1 MYLTQDALQSRTPI
15 DFVGGVRDP
24 LQAAIGF
31 LELGMWQEA
40 ADEIESLP
48 PERKAGLDVLEV
60 RIEIYREAKA
70 WQLMETVARELLRQ
84 MPEHPAPWLHLAYA
98 VRRAAS
104 LSEAKEVL
112 DAALDSFPDDAAIHF
127 NLGCYLCQ
135 FGDNE
140 RAKAHVKRAI
150 ELNIDFRS
158 KALDDPDLEPLWAE
172 WRGNLKQGT
181 F

>member
-1 MYLTQDALQSRTPI
+1 VNDLLQP
-15 DFVGGVRDP
+15 
-24 LQAAIGF
+24 AIGF

-48 PERKAGLDVLEV
+48 PERRGDLDVLEV

-70 WQLMETVARELLRQ
+70 WRLMEVVARELLRQ

-98 VRRAAS
+98 VRRSES

-112 DAALDSFPDDAAIHF
+112 EAAIDNFPDNATIHF
-127 NLGCYLCQ
+127 NLGCYQCQ
-135 FGDNE
+135 LGDNE
-140 RAKAHVKRAI
+140 RAKAHVARAI
-150 ELNIDFRS
+150 ELNLDFRLQ
-158 KALDDPDLEPLWAE
+158 ALDDPDLEPLWAE
-172 WRGNLKQGT
+172 WKGNLKQGT

>member
-1 MYLTQDALQSRTPI
+1 LQRRTPI

-24 LQAAIGF
+24 LQAAIGY
-31 LELGMWQEA
+31 LQLGMWQDA
-40 ADEIESLP
+40 ANEIERLP
-48 PERKAGLDVLEV
+48 PERKVGLDVLEV

-70 WQLMETVARELLRQ
+70 WRLMEVVARELLRQ

-98 VRRAAS
+98 VRRSES

-112 DAALDSFPDDAAIHF
+112 EAAIDNFPDNATIHF

-135 FGDNE
+135 LGDNE
-140 RAKAHVKRAI
+140 RAKAHVARAV
-150 ELNIDFRS
+150 ELDFDFRS

-172 WRGNLKQGT
+172 WNGEWGGKK
-181 F
+181 